1 MTDDMMIEGVDFD
14 LEMET
19 FASHIM
25 KEAKKTG
32 VKLEEKIK
40 AFEAIQP
47 YHAAREKYRGK
58 TPPGGMNGKPN
69 FKQFKSGVKDP
80 PSKEQ

>member
-1 MTDDMMIEGVDFD
+1 MNNEMMDIEDFD
-14 LEMET
+14 AEME
-19 FASHIM
+19 ALAIHIM
-25 KEAKKTG
+25 KKAKGTD

-47 YHAAREKYRGK
+47 YHAAREKYKGK
-58 TPPGGMNGKPN
+58 TASGGSNGKPT
-69 FKQFKSGVKDP
+69 FGKFKSNVTS

>member
-1 MTDDMMIEGVDFD
+1 MNNEMMADIEDFD
-14 LEMET
+14 SEME
-19 FASHIM
+19 ALAVHIM
-25 KEAKKTG
+25 KEAKKSG

-47 YHAAREKYRGK
+47 YHAAREKYKGK
-58 TPPGGMNGKPN
+58 TSPGGSNGKPT
-69 FKQFKSGVKDP
+69 FGKFKSNVAS